1 MDKIYK
7 RNVDV
12 FQINVKYTEGAKE
25 KPSFSDL
32 LLNPELTE
40 NDLKVKGKLIS
51 YQVLEKT
58 EDYIIG
64 LVETNRSDNI
74 PPLKRRKEKKI
85 EQMDLPE
92 GDGLAFGNV
101 FYFDIKRNVIL
112 YEVNKNGCIFAHFL
126 VFLYRKLK
134 AIRKNYSVNFYP
146 VLTSEQNEK
155 LQKMSTKTKIE
166 LEISHPKK
174 IASDQVKNKSTMF
187 FLFNKGAALDT
198 TTLKLTFSTRAIHG
212 ESLKSSES
220 DEVIKEIL
228 DQVKMDQV
236 EMEHLKIYGYVDD
249 SDDNKLQ
256 VIDLVTERLK
266 GIIEL
271 REPRLASNLL
281 EFQRLS
287 QIKSLFEKLESELIT
302 IFGE

>member
-12 FQINVKYTEGAKE
+12 FQINIKYTEGAKV
-25 KPSFSDL
+25 KPTFSDL
-32 LLNPELTE
+32 LLNPALID

-51 YQVLEKT
+51 FQILENS
-58 EDYIIG
+58 DDFIVG

-112 YEVNKNGCIFAHFL
+112 YEVNKNGCILAHFI
-126 VFLYRKLK
+126 VFIYRKLK
-134 AIRKNYSVNFYP
+134 AIRRNYSINFHP
-146 VLTSEQNEK
+146 VLTCEQNEK

-174 IASDQVKNKSTMF
+174 LAANQVKKRSTMF
-187 FLFNKGAALDT
+187 YLFNKGAALDS
-198 TTLKLTFSTRAIHG
+198 TTLKLTFSARAIHG
-212 ESLKSSES
+212 EALKSNES
-220 DEVIKEIL
+220 TETIKEIL
-228 DQVKMDQV
+228 EQVELDQV

-249 SDDNKLQ
+249 SEDNKLQ

-281 EFQRLS
+281 EFQRKS
-287 QIKSLFEKLESELIT
+287 EIKSLFGKLESELIS
-302 IFGE
+302 IFGK